1 MKHPTL
7 SRVLAVAA
15 LALATVLPSAG
26 IAADKITFVTDFG
39 FNGRHAYY
47 YVAQEKGYYADA
59 GLEVAFVRGN
69 GSADAIKQVAAGSAD
84 LGFADAGALV
94 LARGNDGIP
103 VQLVAIVYA
112 EPPHAIYAIE
122 GSGIGG
128 PKDLEGRKVADTA
141 FSAVP
146 KMFNAYAKA
155 AQIDPG
161 KVGWVVANS
170 DALPG
175 MLATGKIDAIG
186 QYIVGEAL
194 LRGRIGSKKL
204 VRLAYADV
212 GLDYYGNGI
221 IATEAT
227 IKDKADLVRRFVN
240 ATVKGMKDAFADPAA
255 AGEIIHKY
263 HRQIEPAIGAGET
276 EAVAALA
283 QIEGIAL
290 GKIDPARIRATV
302 EVVSGAF
309 ELKSPVKPDD
319 MFAPGFV
326 QE

>member
-1 MKHPTL
+1 MRYPTL
-7 SRVLAVAA
+7 SRALGLAA
-15 LALATVLPSAG
+15 LALATILPSTG
-26 IAADKITFVTDFG
+26 SAADKITFVTDFG

-47 YVAQEKGYYADA
+47 YVAQEKGYYAAA
-59 GLEVAFVRGN
+59 GLEVTFVRGR

-84 LGFADAGALV
+84 IGFADAGALV
-94 LARGNDGIP
+94 LARGNDQIP

-155 AQIDPG
+155 ANIDPG
-161 KVGWVVANS
+161 KVSWVVANS

-175 MLATGKIDAIG
+175 MLATGNVDAIG
-186 QYIVGEAL
+186 QYIVGEPL
-194 LRGRIGSKKL
+194 LRGRIAPKKL
-204 VRLAYADV
+204 VRLAYSDV

-227 IKDKADLVRRFVN
+227 IQQKADLVRRFVG

-255 AGEIIHKY
+255 AGNIIHKY
-263 HRQIEPAIGAGET
+263 HKQIDPAIGAGET

-283 QIEGIAL
+283 QIEGMAL
-290 GKIDPARIRATV
+290 GKIDPARVAATV
-302 EVVSGAF
+302 AVVSGAF
-309 ELKSPVKPDD
+309 DLKSPVKPED
-319 MFAPGFV
+319 MYVPGFV